1 LTSNV
6 QSPVANAIIR
16 RNFLAAAGAFT
27 AVGLDPL
34 GPEAAAAPELSDSKL
49 EDLHEQTTW
58 EQLRRQFLLPGDLV
72 YMNNGSLG
80 PSPSYVLQQT
90 HQAWLELEQ
99 DPVGLA
105 FGPLLSRAEKVRG
118 KAAAFLGCSTKEI
131 SVTRNTTEA
140 MNTIAQGIQ
149 LQKGDRV
156 LTTDHEHPG
165 GVVCWEYYAKRRGVV
180 IDRVSLP
187 VPPQSAEQL
196 VGLIEEKLRTDTA
209 VVSISEVTSTTGLR
223 MPIARIAEVVRANG
237 SLLVVD
243 GAQTPGALQVDL
255 QRLDCDAYATSAHKW
270 MLAPK
275 GSGLLYIRQTARQ
288 RIDPLLLQHGN
299 QVYTASTGTR
309 DIPGIIG
316 LAAAIDFLTRVGKE
330 RIERRARQLRQLL
343 YNGLQKLPQ
352 GKIVSPPD
360 GPLSSALVS
369 FSLPSGIPCSSLAGT
384 LRSRY
389 KIIVKPVAANGLN
402 ALRLSVHLYNSEEET
417 EKLLAALKQELA

>member
-1 LTSNV
+1 MKTNTN
-6 QSPVANAIIR
+6 SPVTNPIVR

-27 AVGLDPL
+27 AAGLDPL
-34 GPEAAAAPELSDSKL
+34 GPEAAAALELSDSKL
-49 EDLHEQTTW
+49 ENLHAQTTW
-58 EQLRRQFLLPGDLV
+58 EQLRGQFLLPRDQV

-90 HQAWLELEQ
+90 HQAWRELEQ

-118 KAAAFLGCSTKEI
+118 KAADFLGCSSEEI

-187 VPPQSAEQL
+187 GPPQSAEQL
-196 VGLIEEKLRTDTA
+196 VALIEEKLRKDTA

-223 MPIARIAEVVRANG
+223 LPVSQIAEVVRANG

-243 GAQTPGALQVDL
+243 GAQAPGALQVDVK
-255 QRLDCDAYATSAHKW
+255 QLDCDAYATSAHKW

-275 GSGLLYIRQTARQ
+275 GSGLLYIHQDARQ
-288 RIDPLLLQHGN
+288 RIDPLLLQHGS

-316 LAAAIDFLTRVGKE
+316 LAAAIEFLNRVGKE
-330 RIERRARQLRQLL
+330 RIERRVRQLRQQL
-343 YNGLQKLPQ
+343 YSGLQKLPR
-352 GKIVSPPD
+352 GKVASPPD

-369 FSLPSGIPCSSLAGT
+369 FSLPSGVSCSSLAGT
-384 LRSRY
+384 LRSRH

-402 ALRLSVHLYNSEEET
+402 AIRLSVHIYNSEEET

>member
-1 LTSNV
+1 MKTNTN
-6 QSPVANAIIR
+6 SPVTNPIVR

-27 AVGLDPL
+27 AAGLDPL
-34 GPEAAAAPELSDSKL
+34 GPEAAAALELSDSKL
-49 EDLHEQTTW
+49 ENLHAQTTW
-58 EQLRRQFLLPGDLV
+58 EQLRGQFLLPRDQV

-90 HQAWLELEQ
+90 HQAWRELEQ

-118 KAAAFLGCSTKEI
+118 KAADFLGCSSEEI

-187 VPPQSAEQL
+187 GPPQSAEQL
-196 VGLIEEKLRTDTA
+196 VALIEEKLRKDTA

-223 MPIARIAEVVRANG
+223 LPVSQIAEVVRANG

-243 GAQTPGALQVDL
+243 GAQAPGALQVDVK
-255 QRLDCDAYATSAHKW
+255 QLDCDAYATSAHKW

-275 GSGLLYIRQTARQ
+275 GSGLLYIHQDARQ
-288 RIDPLLLQHGN
+288 RIDPLLLQHGS

-316 LAAAIDFLTRVGKE
+316 LAAAIDFLNRVGKE
-330 RIERRARQLRQLL
+330 RIERRVRQLRQQL
-343 YNGLQKLPQ
+343 YSGLQKLPR
-352 GKIVSPPD
+352 GKVASPPD

-369 FSLPSGIPCSSLAGT
+369 FSLPSGVSCSSLAGT
-384 LRSRY
+384 LRSRH

-402 ALRLSVHLYNSEEET
+402 AIRLSVHIYNSEEET